1 MTASH
6 QATVDHPP
14 ESRRPTAE
22 AATPVYP
29 AAAAEMRSGG
39 AYAHSTLALDAAA
52 QTNHH
57 PACSA

>member
-29 AAAAEMRSGG
+29 AAAAEMRAGG
-39 AYAHSTLALDAAA
+39 AYAHSTLALHRRGADK
-52 QTNHH
+52 
-57 PACSA
+57 PPPGV